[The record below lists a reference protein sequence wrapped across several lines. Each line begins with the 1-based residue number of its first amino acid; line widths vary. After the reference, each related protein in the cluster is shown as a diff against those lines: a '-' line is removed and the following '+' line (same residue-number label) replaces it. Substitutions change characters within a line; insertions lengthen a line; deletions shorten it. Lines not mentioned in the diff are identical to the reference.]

1 MYFLDTDTCSD
12 AIAAHPSVFARLDR
26 LDRGEWA
33 ISSLVAAELH
43 FGLEKG
49 RLHQR
54 TADALRKFLTSA
66 SVIPFD
72 QQGAIHAA
80 QIRLERERQ
89 GRPAGAID
97 QLIAGHARS
106 LGWTLVTSN
115 LRHFDGVK
123 GLLVQTWRT

>member
-26 LDRGEWA
+26 LDRDQWA

-49 RLHQR
+49 KLHKR
-54 TADALRKFLTSA
+54 TAEALRMFLEVAAVVS
-66 SVIPFD
+66 FD
-72 QQGAIHAA
+72 QHAALHAA
-80 QIRLERERQ
+80 QICLEKEQR
-89 GRPAGAID
+89 GRPAGAVD

-115 LRHFDGVK
+115 LRHFDDVS
-123 GLLVQTWRT
+123 GLVVESWRS